1 MLDLDRFSLLV
12 LTVKSKSQGV
22 GKGQLQATGIRSIDD
37 NSESVLTNVY
47 IKKGSVI
54 RKLTFQS

>member
-1 MLDLDRFSLLV
+1 LDRFSLLV